1 MSSKDQLLE
10 VRRSWWNF
18 ARHLALWWLLVPV
31 VVAVW
36 QRASLVVCVYTDR
49 VVVEKG
55 ILSKDVKE
63 IFIDDIRT
71 LRVRRSFL
79 QRILG
84 IGDVMIATAGN
95 PTYEIAVTGLPKPTM
110 LRDLIIVQR
119 KSRKAVSI

>member
-10 VRRSWWNF
+10 VRRSWWIF
-18 ARHLALWWLLVPV
+18 AGHLSLGWLLVPV
-31 VVAVW
+31 AVAVW
-36 QRASLVVCVYTDR
+36 QRASLVVRVYTDR

-55 ILSKDVKE
+55 ILSKDINE

-84 IGDVMIATAGN
+84 IGDAMIATAGN
-95 PTYEIAVTGLPKPTM
+95 PTYEIAVTGLPNPTM
-110 LRDLIIVQR
+110 LRDLIIAQR
-119 KSRKAVSI
+119 KSRQAVSI